1 MKYFCAQTC
10 QAAISQLGSA
20 RRDFGLCSGV
30 CLGSMCRTGGVP
42 RIGLGRRLETSETGM
57 RSIPSAKSSSGGKY
71 FLIFS

>member
-10 QAAISQLGSA
+10 QAVISHLGFA

-42 RIGLGRRLETSETGM
+42 RGLGRRVETSETGM
-57 RSIPSAKSSSGGKY
+57 RSILSAKSSSGGRY
-71 FLIFS
+71 FIMFS